1 MLAWKSL
8 PGDRHE
14 SRSTAACARH
24 HIRGVTVIDK
34 AITTM
39 LLTIAGVIAAVAV
52 MNAVYPAVTRSS
64 SAVASASDTVD
75 KRIRTNITVVQSVG
89 ELDSSSSWVDTN
101 SNSLFDFY
109 IWSKNVGNIR
119 IPAISE
125 VDVFFGQPGGI
136 ERIPH
141 EDDAGGSYPQW
152 SYTLEGGAT
161 EWGIASTVKF
171 DIKFDDGCPG
181 SCLKAT
187 GTYFIRVITPNGVAA
202 ESYFSM

>member
-1 MLAWKSL
+1 MAAQAPHAIGQWNHGICQARQV
-8 PGDRHE
+8 PGE
-14 SRSTAACARH
+14 S
-24 HIRGVTVIDK
+24 VIDK

-64 SAVASASDTVD
+64 SAVASASGTVD
-75 KRIRTNITVVQSVG
+75 ERIRTNITVVQSVG
-89 ELDSSSSWVDTN
+89 ELDSSSVWVDTN

-109 IWSKNVGNIR
+109 VWSKNVGNIR
-119 IPAISE
+119 IPAIAE
-125 VDVFFGQPGGI
+125 VDIFFGQPGGI
-136 ERIPH
+136 ERIPY
-141 EDDAGGSYPQW
+141 EDDAGGGYPQW

-171 DIKFDDGCPG
+171 DIKFDNGCP
-181 SCLKAT
+181 SACTKPT